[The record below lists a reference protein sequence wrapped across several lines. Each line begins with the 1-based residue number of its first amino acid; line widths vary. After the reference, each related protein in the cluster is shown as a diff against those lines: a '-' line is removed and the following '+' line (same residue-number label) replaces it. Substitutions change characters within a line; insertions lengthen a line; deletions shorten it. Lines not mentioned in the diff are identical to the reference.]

1 MNDTVKAMIRLVTG
15 GTGFIG
21 RHLLRQLARREG
33 ATFVLVRPA
42 SRERLEA
49 FIDSIG
55 ARESLRPV
63 EGDITRPAL
72 GLSASDQARL
82 KGADI
87 YHLAAV
93 YDLVATQEDNQ
104 QANVEGTRHVVEMA
118 RLVGARLHH
127 MSSIAVAGSRW
138 KGKFTEEMFAEGQA
152 LDHPY
157 YRTKYDAEQIV
168 RESSVRFRIYRPG
181 LVIGSSETGEADR
194 IDGPYYAFKLI
205 QRLRNAIPQ
214 WVPLIGIEGG
224 ELNVVPVDFV
234 ARALDAIGHREG
246 LDGKTFHLTDP
257 SPRRL
262 GEVTNEFCRAA
273 HAPQFTLR
281 VDSRAGAMLPP
292 QTRAMLEHWK
302 VAETLKRRLLEGV
315 RVPEEAIRFAASRA
329 RFTCDNAQAA
339 LQGSGVTCPP
349 LQAYA
354 WKVWDYWE
362 RHMDPEALTER
373 NLRKVLEDRV
383 VVVTGASSGI
393 GRATAR
399 LLARH
404 GAQVMLV
411 SRTREKLEALKQEIE
426 EAGGRAFVYPADLSD
441 LDACDAM
448 IRQVLQDHGHVDI
461 LVNNAGRSIRRSIE
475 ASYDRFHDFQRIMQL
490 NYFGAVR
497 VLLAV
502 LPEMRRRRCGHI
514 INISSIGVQAYP
526 PRFGAYVASKSA
538 LAALSRCIA
547 PEVADDGV
555 AITNIHM
562 PLVRTPMIAPTGIYK
577 NFPTSSPDEAAE
589 MVASAILTR
598 PPEVSTRLGK
608 IGESVNTVAPGLLQ
622 FVMTGAYH
630 LFPETAPK
638 DGQRAA
644 PVADEEISVEAATMA
659 YLMRGIHF

>member
-1 MNDTVKAMIRLVTG
+1 LLRLVTG

-21 RHLLRQLARREG
+21 RHLLRELARREG
-33 ATFVLVRPA
+33 TTFVLVRHA

-49 FIDSIG
+49 LIESIG

-63 EGDITRPAL
+63 EGDITAPGL
-72 GLSASDQARL
+72 GLSTPDVARL
-82 KGADI
+82 EGADV

-93 YDLVATQEDNQ
+93 YDLEAGAKVNQEV
-104 QANVEGTRHVVEMA
+104 NVEGTRHVVELA
-118 RLVGARLHH
+118 QRISGRLHH
-127 MSSIAVAGSRW
+127 VSSIALAGSRW
-138 KGKFTEEMFAEGQA
+138 KGKFTEEMFAEGQV

-157 YRTKYDAEQIV
+157 YRTKYDAEKIV
-168 RESSVRFRIYRPG
+168 RDSGVRFRIYRPG

-205 QRLRNAIPQ
+205 QRLRDAIPQ

-224 ELNVVPVDFV
+224 EINVVPVDFV

-246 LDGKTFHLTDP
+246 LDGMTFHLTDP
-257 SPRRL
+257 AARRL

-281 VDSRAGAMLPP
+281 IDTRAGAMLPSE
-292 QTRAMLEHWK
+292 TRAMLEHWS
-302 VAETLKRRLLEGV
+302 VAQTLKRRLLDGV
-315 RVPEEAIRFAASRA
+315 HVPEAALPYISNRA
-329 RFTCDNAQAA
+329 RFTSEVAQAA
-339 LQGSGVTCPP
+339 LQGTGVSCPP
-349 LQAYA
+349 LHAYA

-362 RHMDPEALTER
+362 RQMDPEAMTER
-373 NLRKVLEDRV
+373 NLRDALQDRI

-393 GRATAR
+393 GRATAQ

-404 GAQVMLV
+404 GAVVILV
-411 SRTREKLEALKQEIE
+411 SRTKEKLEELKAEIE
-426 EAGGRAFVYPADLSD
+426 REGGSALVYPADLSD

-448 IRQVLQDHGHVDI
+448 IHKVLQDHGHVDI
-461 LVNNAGRSIRRSIE
+461 LINNAGRSIRRSIE
-475 ASYDRFHDFQRIMQL
+475 ASYDRFHDFQRTMQL
-490 NYFGAVR
+490 NYFGAVKL
-497 VLLAV
+497 LLAV
-502 LPEMRRRRCGHI
+502 LPEMRRRKRGHI

-538 LAALSRCIA
+538 LAALSRCIG

-562 PLVRTPMIAPTGIYK
+562 PLVRTPMIEPTGMYR
-577 NFPTSSPDEAAE
+577 NFPTSSPEEAAE

-630 LFPETAPK
+630 LFPETAQK
-638 DGQRAA
+638 DGQRA
-644 PVADEEISVEAATMA
+644 DQEISVEAATMA

>member
-1 MNDTVKAMIRLVTG
+1 MIRLVTG

-21 RHLLRQLARREG
+21 RQLLRQLAKRDG
-33 ATFVLVRPA
+33 VTYVLVRPG

-49 FIDSIG
+49 FIESAG
-55 ARESLRPV
+55 ARDRIRPIP
-63 EGDITRPAL
+63 GDITQTAL
-72 GLSASDQARL
+72 GLREPDKAHL

-93 YDLVATQEDNQ
+93 YDLEAAADENQ
-104 QANVEGTRHVVEMA
+104 RANVEGTRHVVELA
-118 RLVGARLHH
+118 AALGARLHH

-138 KGKFTEEMFAEGQA
+138 KGKFTEDMFAEGQL

-157 YRTKYDAEQIV
+157 YRTKFDAEKIV
-168 RESSVRFRIYRPG
+168 RDSGLRFRIYRPG
-181 LVIGSSETGEADR
+181 LVVGSSETGEADR

-224 ELNVVPVDFV
+224 EVNIVPVDFV
-234 ARALDAIGHREG
+234 ARALDAIGHRDG
-246 LDGKTFHLTDP
+246 LDGMTFHLTDP
-257 SPRRL
+257 APRRL
-262 GEVTNEFCRAA
+262 GEVTNELCRAA

-281 VDSRAGAMLPP
+281 VDSRTAGMLPKET
-292 QTRAMLEHWK
+292 QAMLEHWK
-302 VAETLKRRLLEGV
+302 VAQTLKRRLLEGV
-315 RVPEEAIRFAASRA
+315 RIPEEAVRFAASRA
-329 RFTCDNAQAA
+329 RFTCDRT
-339 LQGSGVTCPP
+339 QGVLEGTGVSCPP
-349 LQAYA
+349 LPSYA
-354 WKVWDYWE
+354 WKIWDYWE
-362 RHMDPEALTER
+362 RHMDPEALTDK
-373 NLRKVLEDRV
+373 NLRRALEGRN

-393 GRATAR
+393 GRATAQ

-404 GAQVMLV
+404 GGNVMLV
-411 SRTREKLEALKQEIE
+411 SRTKEKLDVLKDEIE
-426 EAGGRAFVYPADLSD
+426 REGGHAFVYPADLSD
-441 LDACDAM
+441 LDACEAM
-448 IRQVLQDHGHVDI
+448 INQVLHDHGHVDI
-461 LVNNAGRSIRRSIE
+461 LINNAGRSIRRAIDAE
-475 ASYDRFHDFQRIMQL
+475 YDRFHDFQRTMQL
-490 NYFGAVR
+490 NYFGAVKL
-497 VLLAV
+497 LLAV
-502 LPEMRRRRCGHI
+502 LPGMRKRRRGHI

-577 NFPTSSPDEAAE
+577 NFPTSSPDDAAE
-589 MVASAILTR
+589 MVAAAILTR

-608 IGESVNTVAPGLLQ
+608 VGESVNTVAPGLLQ

-630 LFPETAPK
+630 LFPDTALA
-638 DGQRAA
+638 DGHR
-644 PVADEEISVEAATMA
+644 ADEEISVEAATMA

>member
-1 MNDTVKAMIRLVTG
+1 MVRLVTG

-21 RHLLRQLARREG
+21 RHLLRLLAQRDG

-49 FIDSIG
+49 FIESIG
-55 ARESLRPV
+55 AREGFRPI

-72 GLSASDQARL
+72 GLSGSDRARL
-82 KGADI
+82 QGADI

-93 YDLVATQEDNQ
+93 YDLEASEEDNQ
-104 QANVEGTRHVVEMA
+104 RANVDGTRHVVEVA
-118 RLVGARLHH
+118 QLVGARLHH
-127 MSSIAVAGSRW
+127 VSSIAVAGSRW
-138 KGKFTEEMFAEGQA
+138 KGKFTEEMFAQGQA

-157 YRTKYDAEQIV
+157 YRTKYDAEKIV
-168 RESSVRFRIYRPG
+168 RESSIPFRIYRPG

-234 ARALDAIGHREG
+234 ARALDVIGHREG
-246 LDGKTFHLTDP
+246 LDGRTFHLTDP
-257 SPRRL
+257 TPRRL

-281 VDSRAGAMLPP
+281 VDSRAGAMLPADA
-292 QTRAMLEHWK
+292 RAMLEHWR
-302 VAETLKRRLLEGV
+302 VAQTLKRRLLEGV
-315 RVPEEAIRFAASRA
+315 RIPEEAIRFAASRA
-329 RFTCDNAQAA
+329 RFTCEGAQAA
-339 LQGSGVTCPP
+339 LEGTGVACPP
-349 LQAYA
+349 LAAYA

-362 RHMDPEALTER
+362 RHLDPEALTDR
-373 NLRKVLEDRV
+373 NLRKALQDRV

-393 GRATAR
+393 GRATAQ

-404 GAQVMLV
+404 GAQVVLV

-426 EAGGRAFVYPADLSD
+426 QGGGRAFVYPADLSD

-475 ASYDRFHDFQRIMQL
+475 ASYDRFHDFQRTMQL
-490 NYFGAVR
+490 NYFGAVK

-502 LPEMRRRRCGHI
+502 LPEMRRRRRGHI

-577 NFPTSSPDEAAE
+577 NFPTSSPEEAAE

-598 PPEVSTRLGK
+598 SPEVSTRLGK
-608 IGESVNTVAPGLLQ
+608 IGESVNTIAPGLLQ

-630 LFPETAPK
+630 LFPDTAPK
-638 DGQRAA
+638 DGQRAE
-644 PVADEEISVEAATMA
+644 PGTEEEISVEAATMA

>member
-1 MNDTVKAMIRLVTG
+1 MVRLVTG

-21 RHLLRQLARREG
+21 RHLLRQLARRDG
-33 ATFVLVRPA
+33 ITFVLVRPG

-49 FIDSIG
+49 LIEAAG
-55 ARESLRPV
+55 ARDRLVPMP
-63 EGDITRPAL
+63 GDITQPSL
-72 GLSASDQARL
+72 GLSSSDSAQVE
-82 KGADI
+82 GADI

-93 YDLVATQEDNQ
+93 YDLEASEQDNQ
-104 QANVEGTRHVVEMA
+104 RANVEGTRHVVELA
-118 RLVGARLHH
+118 AATGARLHH
-127 MSSIAVAGSRW
+127 MSSIAVAGARW
-138 KGKFTEEMFAEGQA
+138 KGKFTEDMFAEGQV

-168 RESSVRFRIYRPG
+168 RESGVRFRIYRPG
-181 LVIGSSETGEADR
+181 LVVGSSETGEADR

-224 ELNVVPVDFV
+224 EVNIVPVDFI

-246 LDGKTFHLTDP
+246 LDGLTFHLTDP
-257 SPRRL
+257 APRRL
-262 GEVTNEFCRAA
+262 GEVTNELCRAA

-281 VDSRAGAMLPP
+281 VDSRAAGLLPKET
-292 QTRAMLEHWK
+292 QAMLEHWK
-302 VAETLKRRLLEGV
+302 VAQTLKRRLLEGV
-315 RVPEEAIRFAASRA
+315 HIPEEAIRFAASRA
-329 RFTCDNAQAA
+329 RFTSERAQAA
-339 LQGSGVTCPP
+339 LEGTGVSCPP
-349 LQAYA
+349 LSSYA

-362 RHMDPEALTER
+362 RHMDPEALTDR
-373 NLRKVLEDRV
+373 NLRRALHDRN

-393 GRATAR
+393 GRATSQ

-404 GAQVMLV
+404 GANVMLV
-411 SRTREKLEALKQEIE
+411 SRTKEKLDALKDEIE
-426 EAGGRAFVYPADLSD
+426 REGGRAFVYPADLSD
-441 LDACDAM
+441 LDACEAM
-448 IRQVLQDHGHVDI
+448 INHVLAEHGHVDI
-461 LVNNAGRSIRRSIE
+461 LINNAGRSIRRAIDAE
-475 ASYDRFHDFQRIMQL
+475 YDRFHDFQRTMQL
-490 NYFGAVR
+490 NYFGAVKL
-497 VLLAV
+497 LLAV
-502 LPEMRRRRCGHI
+502 LPGMRKRRSGHI

-538 LAALSRCIA
+538 LAALARCIA

-577 NFPTSSPDEAAE
+577 NFPTSAPDEAAE

-608 IGESVNTVAPGLLQ
+608 LGESVNTVAPGLLQ

-630 LFPETAPK
+630 LFPDTAPS
-638 DGQRAA
+638 DGRR
-644 PVADEEISVEAATMA
+644 PDEEISVEAATMA